1 MMCSKLLPFFF
12 LLTLFISK
20 LFSKY
25 FLKICENFLKTWYIC
40 AQNLLKPHPNFLVE
54 TLLSLAC
61 TAGVRERHVSPNIK
75 LLNMRYMPYIIRSI
89 STFSETKWRSRI
101 AKHVNLFN
109 FRRRNSQKLQV
120 CGGANK

>member
-1 MMCSKLLPFFF
+1 MCSKLLPFFF

-25 FLKICENFLKTWYIC
+25 FLKICENLLKTWYIC

-61 TAGVRERHVSPNIK
+61 TAGDGERHVSPNIK
-75 LLNMRYMPYIIRSI
+75 LLNMLYMPYITRSI
-89 STFSETKWRSRI
+89 LTFSETKWRSQI